1 MVRRSERHGD
11 DCLDNQRPA
20 LTHEMESVVLQLV
33 LKGMRRL
40 FAKGPKDTA
49 RWVRYHLHERYR
61 EWSLGIDTAGSDEWK
76 ASLQNPLL
84 HVYEPLS
91 YEAIDAAFRA
101 VEIRPGEDV
110 LLDYGCGKGR
120 IIIVGATHL
129 FRRVIGIELL
139 PELAA
144 IARQN
149 LTRAGKRLNCPET
162 EVVTTDATT
171 YEVPPDVSVIFLFNP
186 FRGDVLR
193 KVQSQIHLSWLR
205 HRRELTIV
213 YMNPVADEDFFA
225 TCDWLSLQTTLP
237 TMWTAMRLVIYRSL
251 DNSLPRRESQS
262 ITARE

>member
-1 MVRRSERHGD
+1 M
-11 DCLDNQRPA
+11 
-20 LTHEMESVVLQLV
+20 VLQVV

-40 FAKGPKDTA
+40 FAKGPRDTA
-49 RWVRYHLHERYR
+49 KWVRYHLHERYR

-120 IIIVGATHL
+120 IITVGATHL

-149 LTRAGKRLNCPET
+149 LTRAGKRLNCLET
-162 EVVTTDATT
+162 EVVTADATT
-171 YEVPPDVSVIFLFNP
+171 YEVPLDVSVIFLFNP
-186 FRGDVLR
+186 FRGEVLR
-193 KVQSQIHLSWLR
+193 KVQVQIHLSWLR
-205 HRRELTIV
+205 RRRQLTIV
-213 YMNPVADEDFFA
+213 YMNPTADEDSFA
-225 TCDWLSLQTTLP
+225 ACDWLTLQKTLP
-237 TMWTAMRLVIYRSL
+237 TMWTAMRLVIYRSH
-251 DNSLPRRESQS
+251 DRSLPFSESR
-262 ITARE
+262 INTAHQ